1 MLKKIFKKRIN
12 EIHEKFKDKKVL
24 IFDDISNFFGQ
35 ESLGAWK
42 IRGNGVLILTDE
54 ELFFGM
60 WKPKKGLSI
69 NVKSILEIT
78 NPKSHLRESTFI
90 KLLKINFK
98 NENGESDSV
107 AWFVRNLNKWNEIL
121 RNLIN

>member
-42 IRGNGVLILTDE
+42 IRGNGVLILTEE

-69 NVKSILEIT
+69 SVKSILEIT
-78 NPKSHLRESTFI
+78 NPKSHLRKSTFK